1 MDIDSPA
8 TPTADAPDGS
18 ALRRRLL
25 GAGLVGLAGSLLP
38 TLASRAGAT
47 TVPPTTAPAATTT
60 TAPPRQPT
68 ADDTALLG
76 FAQQVELAAVAL
88 YDKALGGRQ
97 SDGANRSTLLAIRE
111 SHQAYAQALSAT
123 LGKAAPDM
131 PAAEIVDQYAMK
143 FSGLPGEM
151 LTAAAELENIAVA
164 THTEIVGMLQ
174 GTDGTAL
181 IASILVVEARHVVV
195 LLDMAEQTD
204 LDALL
209 VNDATALS
217 VEG

>member
-18 ALRRRLL
+18 SLRRRLL

-47 TVPPTTAPAATTT
+47 TVPPDSTPAATT
-60 TAPPRQPT
+60 TAPPRQPVT
-68 ADDTALLG
+68 DDLALLG

-88 YDKALGGRQ
+88 YDLALAGRQ

-111 SHQAYAQALSAT
+111 SHQAYAQALSAI
-123 LGKAAPDM
+123 LGKSAPDV
-131 PAAEIVDQYAMK
+131 PAAAVVDAYSAA

-164 THTEIVGMLQ
+164 THTELVGALQ
-174 GTDGTAL
+174 GTDGTTS

-209 VNDATALS
+209 VNDAAALS
-217 VEG
+217 AEG

>member
-18 ALRRRLL
+18 SLRRRLL

-38 TLASRAGAT
+38 SLASRAGAT
-47 TVPPTTAPAATTT
+47 SVPPETTTAATTT

-68 ADDTALLG
+68 SDDEALLG
-76 FAQQVELAAVAL
+76 FAQQVELAAVVL
-88 YDKALGGRQ
+88 YDQALAGRQ
-97 SDGANRSTLLAIRE
+97 SDGTNRSTLLAIRE
-111 SHQAYAQALSAT
+111 SHQAYAQALSAI
-123 LGKAAPDM
+123 LGKGAPDI
-131 PAAEIVDQYAMK
+131 PAAEIVEQYGAK

-164 THTEIVGMLQ
+164 THTEVVGALQ
-174 GTDGTAL
+174 GTDGAAL

-209 VNDATALS
+209 VNDAAALS
-217 VEG
+217 AEG

>member
-1 MDIDSPA
+1 VDIDSPA
-8 TPTADAPDGS
+8 TPTADAADGS
-18 ALRRRLL
+18 SLRRRLL

-47 TVPPTTAPAATTT
+47 SVPPDSTPAATT
-60 TAPPRQPT
+60 TAPPRRPT
-68 ADDTALLG
+68 SDDAALLG
-76 FAQQVELAAVAL
+76 FAQQVELAAVVL
-88 YDKALGGRQ
+88 YDQALAGRQ
-97 SDGANRSTLLAIRE
+97 SDGANRSTLLTIRE
-111 SHQAYAQALSAT
+111 SHQAYAQALSAI
-123 LGKAAPDM
+123 LGKSAPDV
-131 PAAEIVDQYAMK
+131 PAAEIVDQYGAA
-143 FSGLPGEM
+143 FTGLPGAM

-164 THTEIVGMLQ
+164 THTELVGALQ

-209 VNDATALS
+209 VNDAAALS
-217 VEG
+217 AEG

>member
-8 TPTADAPDGS
+8 TPTADAADGS
-18 ALRRRLL
+18 SLRRRLL

-47 TVPPTTAPAATTT
+47 SVPPDSTPAATT
-60 TAPPRQPT
+60 TAPPRRPT
-68 ADDTALLG
+68 SDDAALLG
-76 FAQQVELAAVAL
+76 FAQQVELAAVVL
-88 YDKALGGRQ
+88 YDQALAGRQ
-97 SDGANRSTLLAIRE
+97 SDGANRSTLLTIRE
-111 SHQAYAQALSAT
+111 SHQAYAQALSAI
-123 LGKAAPDM
+123 LGKSAPDV
-131 PAAEIVDQYAMK
+131 PAAEIVDQYGAA
-143 FSGLPGEM
+143 FTGLPGAM

-164 THTEIVGMLQ
+164 THTELVGALQ

-209 VNDATALS
+209 VNDAAALS
-217 VEG
+217 AEG

>member
-18 ALRRRLL
+18 SLRRRLL

-47 TVPPTTAPAATTT
+47 TVPPDSTPAATTT
-60 TAPPRQPT
+60 TAPPRQPVT
-68 ADDTALLG
+68 DDLALLG
-76 FAQQVELAAVAL
+76 LAQQVELAAVAL
-88 YDKALGGRQ
+88 YDLALAGRQ

-111 SHQAYAQALSAT
+111 SHQAYAQALSAL
-123 LGKAAPDM
+123 LGKSAPDV
-131 PAAEIVDQYAMK
+131 PAAAVVDQYSAA

-164 THTEIVGMLQ
+164 THTELVGALQ
-174 GTDGTAL
+174 GTDGTAT

-209 VNDATALS
+209 VNDAAALS
-217 VEG
+217 AEG